1 MLRLETPGTKTVEDF
16 LNGSENQCES
26 TAKEYRKR
34 LELFAKFVQENYDSL
49 TLDELIET
57 LTKEGRG
64 PRIDVYQFAINY
76 LAWLKR
82 RGTMTPRSIKTWVS
96 TARHYLESMDVEIS
110 PRKWQLR
117 VKTPKVVRSN
127 KESLSKEDI
136 QTILNACDSIRLK
149 TWLLWLA
156 ATGCRA
162 TESLSVRLCDI
173 NWKTDPVTVKLRGE
187 YTKTKA
193 SRTLL
198 ITRELADQLRAWV
211 RYKYRVRGIGY
222 YNRQTKKTFNKIV
235 KPVINDQIL
244 VFSPGWRRSPTLRHL
259 YISLLVEFEKTLE
272 RLGGRFAEYEDDNG
286 GKHRKIT
293 PHSFRR
299 FTKGCISDLGLEQY
313 SEYYLGHYNSTY
325 WTRSPK
331 EIIELFRKCEPS
343 LTFLDQ
349 TIMTKRHAVVESR
362 LETMERE
369 NQRLRQKDSM
379 NADAIAGLSDKMQ
392 ELMTKVRELEKL
404 RH

>member
-1 MLRLETPGTKTVEDF
+1 MLRLETTRAKTVENF

-26 TAKEYRKR
+26 TAREYRKR
-34 LELFAKFVQENYDSL
+34 LELFARFVHENYDYL

-64 PRIDVYQFAINY
+64 PKIDVYQLAINY
-76 LAWLKR
+76 IAWLKR

-96 TARHYLESMDVEIS
+96 TTRHYLESMDVEIS

-117 VKTPKVVRSN
+117 VKTPKVVRSS

-173 NWKTDPVTVKLRGE
+173 NWKTNPVTVKLRGE

-198 ITRELADQLRAWV
+198 ITRELADQLRAWI

-235 KPVINDQIL
+235 KPVINDQVLI
-244 VFSPGWRRSPTLRHL
+244 FSPGWRRSPTLRHL

-286 GKHRKIT
+286 GKHRRIT

-299 FTKGCISDLGLEQY
+299 FTKGCISDLGLEQF

-331 EIIELFRKCEPS
+331 EIVGLFEKCEPY
-343 LTFLDQ
+343 LTFLNYTSLETRSNDLK
-349 TIMTKRHAVVESR
+349 TRNER
-362 LETMERE
+362 LESEVIELRE
-369 NQRLRQKDSM
+369 NIHKIM
-379 NADAIAGLSDKMQ
+379 EMIGENPKLS
-392 ELMTKVRELEKL
+392 KVKPEVLAEKTRREK
-404 RH
+404 